1 MNPRTTVEELG
12 KLVQTFHTPELTS
25 EEWERYEVAR
35 EELKRRVLLLFEQ
48 AAARL
53 VPISVT
59 NFNTPCTQDG
69 QTVVRRRMVLDSGLW
84 RADSSVQD
92 LFEGEDSSVHQS
104 VVIGVHATVTNA
116 NGMLSSNEFAAC
128 DVMTSFMAVL
138 DMVSDGDDDIDHSHP
153 LNNVTFLERTNWNYP
168 VFTDRGEGSDY
179 YDGFVGGELEAQ
191 ARERTRTRNWEQDIS
206 DLHGAVDWMAKKL
219 GLSV

>member
-12 KLVQTFHTPELTS
+12 KLVQVFHTPELTN
-25 EEWERYEVAR
+25 EEWERYEAAR
-35 EELKRRVLLLFEQ
+35 EELKRRILLLFEQ

-53 VPISVT
+53 VPISVAE
-59 NFNTPCTQDG
+59 FDTPCTRDG
-69 QTVVRRRMVLDSGLW
+69 QTVVRRRMILESGLK

-92 LFEGEDSSVHQS
+92 LFEGEDSSVHQM
-104 VVIGVHATVTNA
+104 VVIGVHATVTNM
-116 NGMLSSNEFAAC
+116 NGIVSYNEFAAC
-128 DVMTSFMAVL
+128 DVITSFTAIYDSVP
-138 DMVSDGDDDIDHSHP
+138 DGDDEVDHSHP
-153 LNNVTFLERTNWNYP
+153 LNNVTFLERTNWHYP
-168 VFTDRGEGSDY
+168 VFADRGEDSDY
-179 YDGFVGGELEAQ
+179 YDGFVDQEREAQ